1 MPAFT
6 VNRNYPYS
14 VPTDPA
20 DVPQAMQDLAEAV
33 EADLQALEGSVPTLV
48 RPMARLRGT
57 TPVTLNSAQTERD
70 CPFDLI
76 DFNLG
81 GALAPGHNPASVIIV
96 PQLPGFW
103 FAVGHVTYQTAGSST
118 LNEIGVRLRGGV
130 LGGSSAALALGDQNT
145 HVQPPLSD
153 SNRNH
158 SVAGGQSCTG
168 VQANPT
174 AFRLQVYLNRA
185 SGSTSYTFLDRS
197 LTIFRMTQS

>member
-1 MPAFT
+1 MAALTP
-6 VNRNYPYS
+6 NRSYPYS

-20 DVPQAMQDLAEAV
+20 DVPAAMQALAEAV
-33 EADLQALEGSVPTLV
+33 EADLQAVEGSVPTLV

-57 TPVTLNSAQTERD
+57 TPLTLPGVSSSLEFG
-70 CPFDLI
+70 FDSI

-81 GALAPGHNPASVIIV
+81 GALSPAHNPTSFTIV

-103 FAVGHVTYQTAGSST
+103 FAVCHITYQTAGSST
-118 LNEIGVRLRGGV
+118 LNEIGLQIRGGTFGAPAV
-130 LGGSSAALALGDQNT
+130 LAHQST

-158 SVAGGQSCTG
+158 HVAAGLFCDGSTIS
-168 VQANPT
+168 
-174 AFRLQVYLNRA
+174 FRPRVIINRA
-185 SGSTSYTFLDRS
+185 SGTAAYTFLDRS